1 MNIIKKISPQLKIVL
16 SFITLILIG
25 SILLSIPISTNNKT
39 LYLNNLFTS
48 TTSVTITGLTTVDIA
63 NTYTN
68 FGKIVIALLIKL
80 GGRSITT
87 ITLFLLIFTKTKIG
101 LESRYLMKE
110 NIDLDTQVGI
120 LKLVKRIV
128 IISLIFEIIGAF
140 IFTIIFKIEGNSLL
154 NSLGYGLFHAISSYN
169 NAGITIF
176 PYSDSLIYYSD
187 NYLFIITTAILIISG
202 GLGTIVIY
210 DIYENKRWKKLKQHS
225 KIVLKMTIL
234 LILVGMIM
242 FYLIEDDANL
252 INSFFHSVT
261 LRTAGFYS
269 YSYINIKAI
278 TILVMI
284 SLMFIGGG
292 PASTAG
298 GVKVTTIYTINKK
311 LIADFRNKRVISYN
325 KTINETY
332 IKKALNIFMYTLF
345 TVIIGIVLISIFN
358 QNVSLSM
365 ISFEVVSAI
374 SNTGLSLNLTS
385 NLNNFS
391 QIVLIIL
398 MIIGR
403 VTVITFLQSFI
414 SPHFKEHIEIDYID
428 AKYIV

>member
-1 MNIIKKISPQLKIVL
+1 MNIIKKMSPQLKIVL

-63 NTYTN
+63 NTYTT

-80 GGRSITT
+80 GGLSITT

-325 KTINETY
+325 KIINETY